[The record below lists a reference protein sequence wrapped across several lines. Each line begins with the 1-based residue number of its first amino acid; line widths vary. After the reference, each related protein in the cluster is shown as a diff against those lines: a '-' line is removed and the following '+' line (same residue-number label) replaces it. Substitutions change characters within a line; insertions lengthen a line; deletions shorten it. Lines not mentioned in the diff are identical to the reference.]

1 MLGFNKN
8 VVSLDPSFRFT
19 SRQNISIET
28 CQDYF
33 YLVKPKTN
41 D

>member
-8 VVSLDPSFRFT
+8 VVSLDPLFRFA
-19 SRQNISIET
+19 SRQNIRIET